1 VRDLIFATLVAKMLW
16 RSGLNPFWTIVH
28 LFTAHGHIAD
38 TRKALQYMAQS
49 ASIPTCLYI
58 KEIRLHNNKREK
70 SGQSILVE
78 SFS

>member
-1 VRDLIFATLVAKMLW
+1 MFGTLVPKMLW

-38 TRKALQYMAQS
+38 ASEALWYMAQS
-49 ASIPTCLYI
+49 TYLPICIYI

-70 SGQSILVE
+70 SGQSCQKE
-78 SFS
+78 KSK

>member
-1 VRDLIFATLVAKMLW
+1 MFGTLVPKMLW
-16 RSGLNPFWTIVH
+16 SGGLNPFWTIVH

-38 TRKALQYMAQS
+38 ARKAMQYMAQS
-49 ASIPTCLYI
+49 SIIPICIYI

-70 SGQSILVE
+70 SGQRFGFD